1 MTGHLAHRAAHLA
14 AYLAASP
21 VFWVGLSAG
30 LLIAAAILAALTL
43 IDAARERAERRAAT
57 VYRGKRRAPR
67 PAWFRDTPTAR
78 RLLQQERR
86 DLAATEAQAGAA
98 WARLRATTQ
107 EDERATLAGDT
118 HPLPPARPASPH
130 GSPRPVPPWVG
141 RAERPGVMA
150 RLGGW
155 HR

>member
-57 VYRGKRRAPR
+57 VYRGKRRKPS
-67 PAWFRDTPTAR
+67 
-78 RLLQQERR
+78 Q
-86 DLAATEAQAGAA
+86 AQPGAV

-107 EDERATLAGDT
+107 EDERALLTGDT
-118 HPLPPARPASPH
+118 QPLPPARPASPH